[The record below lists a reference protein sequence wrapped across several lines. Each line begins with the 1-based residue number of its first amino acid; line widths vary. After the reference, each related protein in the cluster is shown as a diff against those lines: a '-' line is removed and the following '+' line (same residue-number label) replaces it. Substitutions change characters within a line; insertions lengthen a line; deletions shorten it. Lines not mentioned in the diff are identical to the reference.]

1 MIAIQSKKY
10 CNILVVSTK
19 SVVCNNNCLLISI
32 IHRPI
37 KMMKDVDT
45 CSRQIN
51 TLIYRYPV
59 HIYSMHW
66 CDIIYH
72 PYVYSYDVFH
82 HYYNLRHVTTL
93 TTTLVA
99 TSYSATFPP
108 TLHHSSFILRSSSLS
123 HLSTQPLTIPLISI
137 RSEVITYSFHSIIIS
152 LLLVH
157 FSILS
162 LVVLLLIFFLKRVPY
177 IIIF

>member
-1 MIAIQSKKY
+1 MKLLDTTGVQLIVAVNFGENISIEFVIATQSKKY

-59 HIYSMHW
+59 HIYSMH
-66 CDIIYH
+66 
-72 PYVYSYDVFH
+72 
-82 HYYNLRHVTTL
+82 
-93 TTTLVA
+93 
-99 TSYSATFPP
+99 
-108 TLHHSSFILRSSSLS
+108 
-123 HLSTQPLTIPLISI
+123 
-137 RSEVITYSFHSIIIS
+137 
-152 LLLVH
+152 
-157 FSILS
+157 
-162 LVVLLLIFFLKRVPY
+162 
-177 IIIF
+177 